1 MKNLLAA
8 GSNPNITAPS
18 DGSTAL
24 HYAVKHRHHLTVL
37 ELLTNNADM
46 FLRNKFHLS
55 AFHLAVLEGD
65 EQSVR
70 LMLDRFM
77 DIDSSYL
84 MMKTLPLAQSDSHSQ
99 NQTAAVYVLSAAGVE
114 ALLAN
119 LGANPLIVACQVR
132 SPQSWMYKIFL
143 CLTVLCVVVLLFIL
157 SLFMCVC
164 M

>member
-55 AFHLAVLEGD
+55 PFHLAVLEGD

-77 DIDSSYL
+77 DSDSSYL
-84 MMKTLPLAQSDSHSQ
+84 MMKTPPPAQSDSHSQ

-132 SPQSWMYKIFL
+132 PPQS
-143 CLTVLCVVVLLFIL
+143 
-157 SLFMCVC
+157 
-164 M
+164 

>member
-8 GSNPNITAPS
+8 GSNPNTTAPS

-55 AFHLAVLEGD
+55 PFHLAVLEGD
-65 EQSVR
+65 DQSVR

-77 DIDSSYL
+77 DSDSSFL
-84 MMKTLPLAQSDSHSQ
+84 MMKTPAQSDSQSQ

-114 ALLAN
+114 ALLTK

-132 SPQSWMYKIFL
+132 SS
-143 CLTVLCVVVLLFIL
+143 TTLL
-157 SLFMCVC
+157 
-164 M
+164 